1 VHHCLPGA
9 DTVRLEVNTTADS
22 RWVLSR
28 GVLCEPFNYFHI
40 VVLCLITLDS
50 PVVGVYCVSLGVLAI
65 LYRSGILGGR
75 AKLRKGTPMYNNIEY
90 HWRPVPTFLTQR
102 QCRFALVKLCRSP
115 RQCRPWVCSVWGLP
129 YTPRFL
135 LWQFRPRVC
144 WWHRAVATQVEIG
157 AEIVKIICRPTFSMP
172 RSRCALALQTFA
184 NTAALYVLPRGG
196 IRRWCVH
203 VPHPA
208 PCSPPDIPATAV
220 TCRFSADVTSF
231 ISVRAIFCT
240 FQSG

>member
-75 AKLRKGTPMYNNIEY
+75 AKLRKGTPVVILSTTGALSQ
-90 HWRPVPTFLTQR
+90 HFSHK
-102 QCRFALVKLCRSP
+102 CSAHGRFALVKLCRSP

-135 LWQFRPRVC
+135 LWQFRPRAC

-157 AEIVKIICRPTFSMP
+157 AEIVKIICRPSVSICQEVDAPWPSRLLPIRPPFMFSRVVVYVVGACM
-172 RSRCALALQTFA
+172 SRTLHRAHLQTSR
-184 NTAALYVLPRGG
+184 P
-196 IRRWCVH
+196 
-203 VPHPA
+203 
-208 PCSPPDIPATAV
+208 
-220 TCRFSADVTSF
+220 
-231 ISVRAIFCT
+231 
-240 FQSG
+240 QQ